1 MLKTKALQ
9 NGNYILLITLN
20 WKYEILIDS
29 TNINEN
35 PKEIIELIYKIE
47 LSFLFDYAWTSLLK

>member
-20 WKYEILIDS
+20 WKYEILRDS

-47 LSFLFDYAWTSLLK
+47 LSFLFDYA